1 MHHRKRKRFRQIFLT
16 HLRQVKG
23 RLILAVLCTLGVTAA
38 ELLKPWPL
46 KIILDHGIL
55 DKPLPH
61 FLGFLHGV
69 VAGSKVMLVVESA
82 GAIVL
87 VALCGGLFSYLQIF
101 ITSSLGYK
109 MVYSLRRELFAHLQR
124 LSLSFHNQARSGD
137 LLTKI
142 AGDTNTLKDF
152 FAESILKFSS
162 HLLTVAGMFAI
173 MFAVNW
179 KISLIALATLPFLC
193 YALFHLY
200 CRTKAS
206 VKKQK
211 KQEGKVASRM
221 SEVLSA
227 IPLVQAFG
235 REKYEEEQFDVA
247 TAETLQESI
256 RIARLEAA
264 ATRSSEIITAVGTAA
279 AVLFGA
285 IEVLH
290 KRMMPG
296 ELVLVVAYL
305 NNLYKPM
312 RNLAKLSTDFSK
324 AMASVD

>member
-1 MHHRKRKRFRQIFLT
+1 MQPGKRKRFHQIFLT
-16 HLRQVKG
+16 HLSEVKG
-23 RLILAVLCTLGVTAA
+23 RLTLAMLCTLGVTAA

-46 KIILDHGIL
+46 KIILDHCIL
-55 DKPLPH
+55 EKRLPH
-61 FLGFLHGV
+61 LLGFLQ
-69 VAGSKVMLVVESA
+69 
-82 GAIVL
+82 GAIEGSRVAFLIGAACSIVL
-87 VALCGGLFSYLQIF
+87 IAMCGGIFSYSQIF

-200 CRTKAS
+200 RRTKAS

-211 KQEGKVASRM
+211 KQEGRVASRM
-221 SEVLSA
+221 SEV
-227 IPLVQAFG
+227 
-235 REKYEEEQFDVA
+235 
-247 TAETLQESI
+247 
-256 RIARLEAA
+256 
-264 ATRSSEIITAVGTAA
+264 
-279 AVLFGA
+279 
-285 IEVLH
+285 
-290 KRMMPG
+290 
-296 ELVLVVAYL
+296 
-305 NNLYKPM
+305 
-312 RNLAKLSTDFSK
+312 
-324 AMASVD
+324 